1 MRANPAGNI
10 TLFVLS
16 PVEKKDHASLAE
28 KLMALEQFKAEQE
41 AIAASRSQMWM
52 ATWKCPA
59 ESFAETRRGL
69 MVCWWRSRRK

>member
-28 KLMALEQFKAEQE
+28 KLMALEQFKAEQVGYCCE
-41 AIAASRSQMWM
+41 QLKSNNNVPNFLL
-52 ATWKCPA
+52 C
-59 ESFAETRRGL
+59 
-69 MVCWWRSRRK
+69 